1 MSHGLKGLQ
10 EIAETIN
17 VLLRQQEVQEI
28 RKQERIEA
36 EEKARRDADEQARRD
51 ADEQARREEQE
62 RARRE
67 AEEQERR
74 DADEQARRK
83 LAITNLQSVSRRHS
97 ARRAF
102 KDLSRTELE
111 RAGSTKIQSNLRG
124 YLARRSLARE
134 QEKIEQ
140 FDPLD
145 PPISRKDQQYLFFR
159 QKKYS
164 NNEKF
169 SFSVKSDQEFDIQKT
184 SSETDGASVKRDTF
198 NKLDDQQ
205 KLKTYQ
211 NKIDKALNLA
221 ISATKEQFK
230 GDGQS
235 DQSNI
240 DLPEKFFVAVMQIA
254 SFNQGIGN
262 CDPGKIK
269 QQIAS
274 LLDLK
279 TESNPD
285 KIDQLYQASKF
296 FSKTFQQNVEFY
308 TGNTSDSAKRDTK
321 MRLFRASTYE
331 NIERLFQR
339 TCSSKSPDSALQLG
353 VRTVGVEDQSN
364 QLEFKKLFETN
375 SSKLGVIGKATKT
388 SIKARSALP
397 LSRSRSLSTPPR
409 SLPPRPRSLSPSI
422 R

>member
-1 MSHGLKGLQ
+1 MNEHIEVLTNVVKVLKNVYEQ
-10 EIAETIN
+10 TTEIDADEQA
-17 VLLRQQEVQEI
+17 R
-28 RKQERIEA
+28 REA
-36 EEKARRDADEQARRD
+36 EEKARREAEEKERRDADEQARRD
-51 ADEQARREEQE
+51 AEEKARREF
-62 RARRE
+62 
-67 AEEQERR
+67 EEKKRIY
-74 DADEQARRK
+74 QA
-83 LAITNLQSVSRRHS
+83 
-97 ARRAF
+97 
-102 KDLSRTELE
+102 
-111 RAGSTKIQSNLRG
+111 TKIQSLYRG
-124 YLARRSLARE
+124 HLARRD
-134 QEKIEQ
+134 QKKIEQ
-140 FDPLD
+140 FDPQ
-145 PPISRKDQQYLFFR
+145 ITNNNKQYLFFK
-159 QKKYS
+159 QKKYNEH
-164 NNEKF
+164 NNF
-169 SFSVKSDQEFDIQKT
+169 SFSVKSDQKFDIQKT
-184 SSETDGASVKRDTF
+184 SSETVGTAVEKKTF
-198 NKLDDQQ
+198 DQLNDQQ

-240 DLPEKFFVAVMQIA
+240 DLPENFFVAVMQIA

-262 CDPGKIK
+262 CNENKIK
-269 QQIAS
+269 EQLTS

-296 FSKTFQQNVEFY
+296 FSKTFQQKVEFY

-331 NIERLFQR
+331 NIERLFQK
-339 TCSSKSPDSALQLG
+339 TCSSKSPNSALQLG
-353 VRTVGVEDQSN
+353 ARTVGVEDQSN

-375 SSKLGVIGKATKT
+375 SSKLGEIGKATKT

-397 LSRSRSLSTPPR
+397 LSRSQSLSPPPR
-409 SLPPRPRSLSPSI
+409 SLPPRSLS